1 MMGSSLN
8 SKYLSVE
15 VKSIILVILLISIEG
30 NQFYVIEISHA
41 SMPSECGMLLYNVLA
56 SIETIAAL
64 WGTDLVFE
72 IQLRNCLV
80 SCN

>member
-1 MMGSSLN
+1 MMGSSQN

-15 VKSIILVILLISIEG
+15 VKSIIWVILLISIEEK
-30 NQFYVIEISHA
+30 QFYVIEISHA
-41 SMPSECGMLLYNVLA
+41 FMPSECGMLLYNALA